1 MVATITAIIVTL
13 QYRYIHAKNNAREKG
28 STSMVDF
35 TEDQRIYSENGD
47 RIPPR
52 AWAND

>member
-1 MVATITAIIVTL
+1 MVATITAITVTL
-13 QYRYIHAKNNAREKG
+13 QYRYIHAKNNAREKS